1 NNMSEFAKQVSPV
14 ALESEMRES
23 YLAYAMSVIVG
34 RALPDVRDGL
44 KPVHRRVLFA
54 MNVLSNDFNKPYK
67 KSARVV
73 GDVIGKYHPHGDTAV
88 YDTIVRLAQSFS
100 LRYPLVDGQ
109 GNFGSIDGDSAAAMR
124 YTEIRM
130 SKIAH
135 DLLADLDKDTVDFTP
150 NYDGTEFIPD
160 VMPTQVPNLLVNGSS
175 GIAVGMAT
183 NIPPHNLTEVISA
196 CIALLDDPSM
206 DIDALM
212 EHITG
217 PDFPTAGIINGR
229 AGIIQAYRTGRG
241 RIYVRAR
248 AEVIEDSKTGKQT
261 IIVSEIPYQLNKS
274 KLIERIAELV
284 KEKKLEGITELR
296 DESDKDGLRVVIEL
310 RRGEVGEVVLN
321 NLYSQTQMQSVFG
334 INMVALVDG
343 QPRVLNLKEILDAFI
358 RHRREIVSRRTSYLL
373 RKAREKGHV
382 LEGLAV
388 ALANID
394 AVIELIKKSPT
405 SADAKE
411 KLLAR
416 SWKSDSVLAM
426 LGAAGSDA
434 CRPEGLPIEYGL
446 KDNQYFLSPDQAQA
460 ILELR
465 LHRLT
470 GLEHEKLINDY
481 KELLIQIADHLDI
494 LQNQSRLLS
503 VVRAEMERVRND
515 YGDERRTEIVGSQ
528 LDLTME
534 DLITEED
541 RVVTISQ
548 AGYAKTQPLS
558 DYAAQRRG
566 GTGKAAASVKDED
579 FVEHLLIASTHDTL
593 LCFSSVGKVYWLK
606 VFMIPVASRTSRG
619 KPIVNILPLG
629 EGERITSML
638 PVSEYLEDKYIFMAT
653 SNGTVKKTALTDF
666 SRQRS
671 VGLRAIELDEG
682 DELVG
687 TAVTDG
693 SRDIMLVSSS
703 GKTIRFKESDV
714 RAMGRTARGVRGIK
728 MADGYS
734 MISLIIPEEGK
745 QILSVSENGYGKRTS
760 SEDFPIYGRGGQGVI
775 GMQTSDRNGA
785 VVGAVQVSESDEIM
799 LISNKGTL
807 VRTRVEEVS
816 VQGRNTQG
824 VRLIRLKGDEKLVG
838 LEQVDEPEEVEIFP
852 ESEGDE
858 SAEVNEST
866 DVVEPEAKTEGSEPD
881 ENETN

>member
-1 NNMSEFAKQVSPV
+1 MSEFAKQVSPV

-54 MNVLSNDFNKPYK
+54 MNVLSNDYNKPYK

-135 DLLADLDKDTVDFTP
+135 DLLADLDKDTVDFSP
-150 NYDGTEFIPD
+150 NYDGTEHIPD

-183 NIPPHNLTEVISA
+183 NIPPHNLTEVING
-196 CIALLDDPSM
+196 CIALLDDPDM
-206 DIDALM
+206 DIDGLM

-217 PDFPTAGIINGR
+217 PDFPTAGIINGK
-229 AGIIQAYRTGRG
+229 AGIVQAYKTGRG
-241 RIYVRAR
+241 RIYVRAK
-248 AEVIEDSKTGKQT
+248 AAVIEDEKTGKQT

-405 SADAKE
+405 SAEAKQ

-426 LGAAGSDA
+426 LGAVGADA
-434 CRPEGLPIEYGL
+434 CRPEGLSEEYGL

-481 KELLIQIADHLDI
+481 QELLVQIADHLDI
-494 LQNQSRLLS
+494 LLNQARLLS
-503 VVRAEMERVRND
+503 VVRDEMERVRDD

-606 VFMIPVASRTSRG
+606 VFMIPVASRISRG

-638 PVSEYLEDKYIFMAT
+638 PVSEYEEDKYIFMAT

-666 SRQRS
+666 ARQRS
-671 VGLRAIELDEG
+671 VGLRAIELDDG

-734 MISLIIPEEGK
+734 MISLIVPEEGK
-745 QILSVSENGYGKRTS
+745 QILSVSENGYGKRTA

-824 VRLIRLKGDEKLVG
+824 VRLIRLKDGEKLVG
-838 LEQVDEPEEVEIFP
+838 LEQVDEPEAVQVFEEA
-852 ESEGDE
+852 EG
-858 SAEVNEST
+858 SGV
-866 DVVEPEAKTEGSEPD
+866 VVEQSIEPIEKNEGSEP
-881 ENETN
+881 EEG